1 MEVMKKINSLDKY
14 KYPIC
19 IAKTQYSLSDNKELL
34 GFPKNF
40 KMTLTDIKVKNGAKL
55 IVCYFGNILTMPGL
69 SSEPSVKEI
78 KYIDD
83 KLVLP
88 R

>member
-1 MEVMKKINSLDKY
+1 
-14 KYPIC
+14 
-19 IAKTQYSLSDNKELL
+19 
-34 GFPKNF
+34 
-40 KMTLTDIKVKNGAKL
+40 MTLTDIKVKNGAKL
-55 IVCYFGNILTMPGL
+55 IVCYFGNMLTMPGL
-69 SSEPSVKEI
+69 SENPSVKEI